1 MKTLLGRAMT
11 RIART
16 PTEHGPARASAFFDS
31 ESNDPVDSPTGFP
44 WTQSVPMPDGTRTR
58 GLDTD
63 PARILRLW
71 EACFGEDR
79 NALAGQSVLDAA
91 ADDGYFTLA
100 AMLSGAESVVAL
112 ETSAFANLRYAS
124 QRWALTPTFEK
135 RNLLDLSEF
144 GPKYD
149 SILFFGGLNRL
160 PNVYA
165 GMKKLES
172 LLAPGGQIYLE
183 AQLADA
189 KSDLPYFEFATPVDP
204 DSLRNQPMLPN
215 DLAVR
220 TAAAAYGLVA
230 IAVTMEDDREYER
243 SVPGQLRRVYI
254 LKRMAEGPVR
264 PKG

>member
-1 MKTLLGRAMT
+1 MTTLLSRALT
-11 RIART
+11 RIARA
-16 PTEHGPARASAFFDS
+16 PTGHGPDLAVSFFDS
-31 ESNDPVDSPTGFP
+31 ESNDSVDSPTGLP
-44 WTQSVPMPDGTRTR
+44 WTQSVPMPDGTRIR
-58 GLDTD
+58 GADSD

-79 NALAGQSVLDAA
+79 GALAGQSVLDASA
-91 ADDGYFTLA
+91 GDGYFTIA
-100 AMLSGAESVVAL
+100 ALLSGAESVVAL
-112 ETSAFANLRYAS
+112 ETGNAANIHYAAE
-124 QRWALTPTFEK
+124 QWALSPKFEK
-135 RNLLDLSEF
+135 RNLLELSDL

-172 LLAPGGQIYLE
+172 LLAPGGQVYLE
-183 AQLADA
+183 VQLADA
-189 KSDLPYFEFATPVDP
+189 KSDLPHFEFATPLASDGTR
-204 DSLRNQPMLPN
+204 SQPILPN

-230 IAVTMEDDREYER
+230 NAMTMEDDAGYER